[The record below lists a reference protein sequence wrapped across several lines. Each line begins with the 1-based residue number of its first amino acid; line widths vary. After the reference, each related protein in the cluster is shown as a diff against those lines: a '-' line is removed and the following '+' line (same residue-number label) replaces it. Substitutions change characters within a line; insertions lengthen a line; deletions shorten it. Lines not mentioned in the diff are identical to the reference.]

1 MINKYITE
9 YTKQTLKTVISKT
22 SLFLFHND
30 IHFLPWDLEF
40 KSTYTIR

>member
-1 MINKYITE
+1 MISKYITE
-9 YTKQTLKTVISKT
+9 YTKQTLQIVISNT
-22 SLFLFHND
+22 SLFHND